1 MEPQNPQQ
9 TKFANKKKENI
20 HLQLRIYIE
29 WVECIRKKETRV
41 VFLQFALVYIQ
52 LSNMQVT
59 ISNHFMYMADVSI
72 HRWLLMAEVSIVP
85 NYKEIKIWTGL
96 KVVWILSVRPYVLNG
111 TVCILIRTINICI
124 CIRVTKVEYLL

>member
-72 HRWLLMAEVSIVP
+72 HR
-85 NYKEIKIWTGL
+85 
-96 KVVWILSVRPYVLNG
+96 
-111 TVCILIRTINICI
+111 
-124 CIRVTKVEYLL
+124 